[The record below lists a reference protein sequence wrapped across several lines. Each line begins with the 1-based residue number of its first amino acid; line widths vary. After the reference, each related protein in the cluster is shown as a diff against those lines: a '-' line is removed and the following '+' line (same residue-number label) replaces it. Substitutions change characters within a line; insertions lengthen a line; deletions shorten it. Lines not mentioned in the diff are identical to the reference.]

1 MNSPVRPDRP
11 WQRPAGPATDS
22 DFIDLKKIWH
32 AIWSRKWGIAL
43 LVGVVALLTVFLL
56 SRMTPIYKAVA
67 SVLIETKGTPVL
79 SFQPAADT
87 PVELSEYLQTQLSL
101 MQSRGVAERVVRDLN
116 LTEHPEFD
124 LRQQPGPLVD
134 IGGMI
139 DALTGDEPEPY
150 TEAEILDFATQSFM
164 DRTAV
169 WVEGKSQLVYL
180 SISMADRMTAAQA
193 TNQLAQSYIEAQL
206 EAKVDMSMT
215 AASWMNERLVSL
227 RQDLQDS
234 EDRLQAYLDAEG
246 LVDMDG
252 VGTISAN
259 ELSLTGDRMI
269 DARRQRAEAESQYRQ
284 VESMR
289 SQGWERL
296 ASVPAVLGHP
306 LIQQFKANQAQARSR
321 VEDLSRRYGDRHP
334 AMVSA
339 RSDLNAA
346 TASLRQ
352 QVEQV
357 VASIERNYQL
367 AVANE
372 NSLRASFDENKDR
385 IQDISRKEFK
395 VRDLQREVESD
406 RALYDTFMTRL
417 QETTATSD
425 LSSTNAR
432 VVDAAIPP
440 TEPSAPNKKLI
451 LVVALFLALVLGIA
465 QAIIREILDNTFKSS
480 EEVETK
486 LGLPVMG
493 IVPQVPRKLRKEVSH
508 LFERS
513 SDKRFC
519 EAVRTIRTNLLLSEA
534 NQPRQVLVVTSTAP
548 DEGKSSVSANLAFAM
563 GQLHRVLLIDADL
576 RRATLDKAFNFKPG
590 TPGLVNLIGGNAK
603 LEECIHT
610 VGNVDM
616 IAAGAVPSNPLE
628 LLSSPRFAKLLEVVK
643 GRYDRII
650 IDSPP
655 SQAVSDAAV
664 LSTLADAVI
673 YVVKSDSTLIP
684 HVQKGVSQLQNSNAP
699 LTGVVLNHVDIEKAK
714 KNGQFRGYYD
724 HYGYS
729 EQQQTV

>member
-11 WQRPAGPATDS
+11 WQRSTTTEDS

-32 AIWSRKWGIAL
+32 AIWSRKWGIIL
-43 LVGVVALLTVFLL
+43 LLAVVAVGMLFLL
-56 SRMTPIYKAVA
+56 SRMTPIYRAVA
-67 SVLIETKGTPVL
+67 SVIIETDAPVV
-79 SFQPAADT
+79 SFQPISAPT
-87 PVELSEYLQTQLSL
+87 EVSEYLQTQLSL
-101 MQSRGVAERVVRDLN
+101 IQSRGVAEKVVRDLE

-134 IGGMI
+134 VRGIVDSILGKER
-139 DALTGDEPEPY
+139 EPL
-150 TEAEILDFATQSFM
+150 TEAQIMDYATRSFM
-164 DRTAV
+164 NKTGV
-169 WVEGKSQLVYL
+169 WVEGKSQLVY
-180 SISMADRMTAAQA
+180 IAVSMADKLMAAQA
-193 TNQLAQSYIEAQL
+193 ANHLANSYIEAQL
-206 EAKVDMSMT
+206 EAKVEMSMT
-215 AASWMNERLVSL
+215 AASWMNTRLVDL
-227 RQDLQDS
+227 RQNLKDA

-246 LVDMDG
+246 LVDLDG

-269 DARRQRAEAESQYRQ
+269 DARRQRAEAESQWRQ

-289 SQGWERL
+289 GQGWERL

-306 LIQQFKANQAQARSR
+306 LIQQFKADRAHARSR

-334 AMVSA
+334 AMQSA

-357 VASIERNYQL
+357 VASIERSYQL

-372 NSLRASFDENKDR
+372 NSLRASFDDNKEQ
-385 IQDISRKEFK
+385 IQSISRKEFK
-395 VRDLQREVESD
+395 VRDLQREVEAA

-432 VVDAAIPP
+432 IVDAALPP
-440 TEPSAPNKKLI
+440 AEPSEPNGKLFM
-451 LVVALFLALVLGIA
+451 VVALFLALVVGVA
-465 QAIIREILDNTFKSS
+465 QAVIREILDNTFKSS

-486 LGLPVMG
+486 LNLPVMG
-493 IVPQVPRKLRKEVSH
+493 IVPQVPRNLRKQVSH
-508 LFERS
+508 IFQLNE
-513 SDKRFC
+513 DKRFC
-519 EAVRTIRTNLLLSEA
+519 EAIRTIRTNITLTEGG
-534 NQPRQVLVVTSTAP
+534 QPRQVLVVTSTAP
-548 DEGKSSVSANLAFAM
+548 GEGKSSVSANLAFAM
-563 GQLHRVLLIDADL
+563 GQLNRVLLIDADL
-576 RRATLDKAFNFKPG
+576 RRATLDKSFEFAPG
-590 TPGLVNLIGGNAK
+590 TPGLANLIGGNAK
-603 LEECIHT
+603 LDDCIRS

-616 IAAGAVPSNPLE
+616 ICAGTVPSNPLE
-628 LLSSPRFAKLLEVVK
+628 LLSSPRFAKLLEAVK

-664 LSTLADAVI
+664 LSILADAVI
-673 YVVKSDSTLIP
+673 YVVKSESTLIP
-684 HVQKGVSQLQNSNAP
+684 HAQKGVSQLLQSNAP
-699 LTGVVLNHVDIEKAK
+699 VTGVVLNHVDVEKAK
-714 KNGQFRGYYD
+714 RSGQFRGYYD

-729 EQQQTV
+729 EQTA

>member
-11 WQRPAGPATDS
+11 WQRPVGPATDS

-32 AIWSRKWGIAL
+32 AIWSRKWGIVL

-56 SRMTPIYKAVA
+56 ARMTPIYKAVA

-101 MQSRGVAERVVRDLN
+101 MQSRGVAERVVRDLD
-116 LTEHPEFD
+116 LTKHPEFD
-124 LRQQPGPLVD
+124 LRQQPGPLLD

-139 DALTGDEPEPY
+139 DSLTGEEPTPP
-150 TEAEILDFATQSFM
+150 TEAEILDFATQSLM
-164 DRTAV
+164 ERTSV

-180 SISMADRMTAAQA
+180 SIAMADRMTAAQA
-193 TNQLAQSYIEAQL
+193 TNQLAQAYIEAQL

-215 AASWMNERLVSL
+215 AASWMNDRLVSL
-227 RQDLQDS
+227 RQNLQDS
-234 EDRLQAYLDAEG
+234 EDKLQAYLDAEG
-246 LVDMDG
+246 LVDLNG
-252 VGTISAN
+252 VGTISAS

-289 SQGWERL
+289 SQGWQRL

-306 LIQQFKANQAQARSR
+306 LIQQFKADQAHARSR

-346 TASLRQ
+346 TASLKQ

-372 NSLRASFDENKDR
+372 NSLRSSFDENKSR

-395 VRDLQREVESD
+395 VRDLQRQVESD

-451 LVVALFLALVLGIA
+451 LVVALFLALVLGVA

-480 EEVETK
+480 EEVENK

-534 NQPRQVLVVTSTAP
+534 SQPRQVLVVTSTAP
-548 DEGKSSVSANLAFAM
+548 DEGKSAVSANLAFAM

-576 RRATLDKAFNFKPG
+576 RRATLDKAFDFKSG

-603 LEECIHT
+603 LEECIHS

-699 LTGVVLNHVDIEKAK
+699 VIGVVLNHVDIEKAK

-729 EQQQTV
+729 EQQTV

>member
-11 WQRPAGPATDS
+11 WQRSTATGDS

-32 AIWSRKWGIAL
+32 AIWSRKWGIL
-43 LVGVVALLTVFLL
+43 LLLAVVTVGMLVLL
-56 SRMTPIYKAVA
+56 SRMTPIYRAVA
-67 SVLIETKGTPVL
+67 SVIIETDAPVV
-79 SFQPAADT
+79 SFQPVSA
-87 PVELSEYLQTQLSL
+87 PSEVSEYLQTQLSL
-101 MQSRGVAERVVRDLN
+101 IQSRGVAEKVVRDLE

-134 IGGMI
+134 IGGII
-139 DALTGDEPEPY
+139 DAITGDEPEPL
-150 TEAEILDFATQSFM
+150 TEAQIMDYATRAFM
-164 DRTAV
+164 NRTGV
-169 WVEGKSQLVYL
+169 WVEGKSQLVY
-180 SISMADRMTAAQA
+180 IAVSMADKLMAAQA
-193 TNQLAQSYIEAQL
+193 ANHLANSYIEAQL
-206 EAKVDMSMT
+206 EAKVEMSMT
-215 AASWMNERLVSL
+215 AASWMNTRLIDL
-227 RQDLQDS
+227 RQNLKDS

-246 LVDMDG
+246 LVDLDG

-289 SQGWERL
+289 AQGWERL

-306 LIQQFKANQAQARSR
+306 LIQQFKADRAHARSR

-334 AMVSA
+334 AMQSA

-357 VASIERNYQL
+357 VASIERSYQL

-372 NSLRASFDENKDR
+372 SSLRASFDDNKEQ
-385 IQDISRKEFK
+385 IQSISRKEFK
-395 VRDLQREVESD
+395 VRDLQREVEAN

-432 VVDAAIPP
+432 IVDAALPP
-440 TEPSAPNKKLI
+440 AKASEPNSKLF
-451 LVVALFLALVLGIA
+451 LVVALFLALVIGIA
-465 QAIIREILDNTFKSS
+465 QAIIREILDNTFKTS

-486 LGLPVMG
+486 LNLPVMG
-493 IVPQVPRKLRKEVSH
+493 IVPEVPRGLRKQVSH
-508 LFERS
+508 IFQRNE
-513 SDKRFC
+513 DKRFC
-519 EAVRTIRTNLLLSEA
+519 EAIRTIRTNITLTEGSH
-534 NQPRQVLVVTSTAP
+534 QRQVLVVTSTAP
-548 DEGKSSVSANLAFAM
+548 GEGKSSVSANLAFAM
-563 GQLHRVLLIDADL
+563 GQLNRVLLIDADL
-576 RRATLDKAFNFKPG
+576 RRATLDKTFEFAPG
-590 TPGLVNLIGGNAK
+590 TPGLANLIGGNAK
-603 LEECIHT
+603 LDDCIRS

-616 IAAGAVPSNPLE
+616 ICAGTVPTNPLE
-628 LLSSPRFAKLLEVVK
+628 LLSSPRFAKLLEAVK

-664 LSTLADAVI
+664 LSILADAVI
-673 YVVKSDSTLIP
+673 YVIKSESTLIP
-684 HVQKGVSQLQNSNAP
+684 HVQKGVAQLQQSNAP
-699 LTGVVLNHVDIEKAK
+699 VTGVVLNHVDVDKAK
-714 KNGQFRGYYD
+714 RSGHFRGYYD

-729 EQQQTV
+729 EQTV

>member
-1 MNSPVRPDRP
+1 V
-11 WQRPAGPATDS
+11 A
-22 DFIDLKKIWH
+22 
-32 AIWSRKWGIAL
+32 
-43 LVGVVALLTVFLL
+43 VVAVLMAVLL
-56 SRMTPIYKAVA
+56 SRMTPIYKAVT
-67 SVLIETKGTPVL
+67 SVIIEVKGTPVV
-79 SFQPAADT
+79 SFQPANAPT
-87 PVELSEYLQTQLSL
+87 EVSEYLQTQLSL
-101 MQSRGVAERVVRDLN
+101 IQSRGVAEKVVRDLE

-124 LRQQPGPLVD
+124 LRQQPGPLID
-134 IGGMI
+134 IGGML
-139 DALTGDEPEPY
+139 DAIMGEEPEPL
-150 TEAEILDFATQSFM
+150 TEAQIMDHATQVFM
-164 DRTAV
+164 DRTTV

-180 SISMADRMTAAQA
+180 SVAMADKLMAAQA
-193 TNQLAQSYIEAQL
+193 ANHLATSYIEAQL
-206 EAKVDMSMT
+206 EAKVEMSMT
-215 AASWMNERLVSL
+215 AASWMNTRLVDL
-227 RQDLQDS
+227 RQNLKDS

-269 DARRQRAEAESQYRQ
+269 DARRQRAEAESQFRQ

-289 SQGWERL
+289 DQGWERL

-306 LIQQFKANQAQARSR
+306 LIQQFKADRAHARSR

-334 AMVSA
+334 AMQSA

-357 VASIERNYQL
+357 VASIERSYQL

-372 NSLRASFDENKDR
+372 NSLRASFNDNKEQ

-395 VRDLQREVESD
+395 VRDLQREVEAN

-432 VVDAAIPP
+432 IVDEAIPP
-440 TEPSAPNKKLI
+440 AQASEPNTRLFM
-451 LVVALFLALVLGIA
+451 VVALFLALVVGIA

-480 EEVETK
+480 DEVETK
-486 LGLPVMG
+486 LNLPVMG
-493 IVPQVPRKLRKEVSH
+493 IVPQVPRNLRKQVSH
-508 LFERS
+508 LFQRNEE
-513 SDKRFC
+513 KRFC
-519 EAVRTIRTNLLLSEA
+519 EAIRTIRTNITLTEG

-548 DEGKSSVSANLAFAM
+548 GEGKSSVSANLAFAM
-563 GQLHRVLLIDADL
+563 GQLNRVLLIDADL
-576 RRATLDKAFNFKPG
+576 RRATLDQTFEFAPG
-590 TPGLVNLIGGNAK
+590 TPGLANLIGGNAK
-603 LEECIHT
+603 LDDCIRS

-616 IAAGAVPSNPLE
+616 ISAGTVPSNPLE
-628 LLSSPRFAKLLEVVK
+628 LLSSPRFAKLLEAVK

-664 LSTLADAVI
+664 LSILADAVI
-673 YVVKSDSTLIP
+673 YVIKSESTLIP
-684 HVQKGVSQLQNSNAP
+684 HAQKGVAQLLQSNAP
-699 LTGVVLNHVDIEKAK
+699 VAGVVLNHVDVEKAK
-714 KNGQFRGYYD
+714 RNGQFRGYYD

-729 EQQQTV
+729 EQTV

>member
-11 WQRPAGPATDS
+11 WQRSTTTEDS

-32 AIWSRKWGIAL
+32 AIWSRKWGIIL
-43 LVGVVALLTVFLL
+43 LVAVVAVGMLFLL
-56 SRMTPIYKAVA
+56 SRMTPIYRAVA
-67 SVLIETKGTPVL
+67 SVIIETDAPVV
-79 SFQPAADT
+79 SFQPISAPT
-87 PVELSEYLQTQLSL
+87 EVSEYLQTQLSL
-101 MQSRGVAERVVRDLN
+101 IQSRGVAEKVVRDLE

-124 LRQQPGPLVD
+124 LRQQPGPLID
-134 IGGMI
+134 IRGII
-139 DALTGDEPEPY
+139 DAVTGNEREPL
-150 TEAEILDFATQSFM
+150 TEAQIMDYATRSFM
-164 DRTAV
+164 NRTGV
-169 WVEGKSQLVYL
+169 WVEGKSQLVY
-180 SISMADRMTAAQA
+180 IAVSMADKLMAAQA
-193 TNQLAQSYIEAQL
+193 ANHLANSYIEAQL
-206 EAKVDMSMT
+206 EAKVEMSMT
-215 AASWMNERLVSL
+215 AASWMNTRLVDL
-227 RQDLQDS
+227 RQNLKDA

-246 LVDMDG
+246 LVDLDG

-269 DARRQRAEAESQYRQ
+269 DARRQRAEAESQWRQ

-289 SQGWERL
+289 GQGWERL

-306 LIQQFKANQAQARSR
+306 LIQQFKADRAHARSR

-334 AMVSA
+334 AMQSA

-357 VASIERNYQL
+357 VASIERSYQL

-372 NSLRASFDENKDR
+372 NSLRASFDDNKEQ
-385 IQDISRKEFK
+385 IQNISRKEFK
-395 VRDLQREVESD
+395 VRDLQREVEAA

-432 VVDAAIPP
+432 IVDAALPP
-440 TEPSAPNKKLI
+440 AEPSEPNGKLFM
-451 LVVALFLALVLGIA
+451 VVALFLALVVGVA

-480 EEVETK
+480 DEVETK
-486 LGLPVMG
+486 LNLPVMG
-493 IVPQVPRKLRKEVSH
+493 IVPQVPRNLRKQVSH
-508 LFERS
+508 IFQLNE
-513 SDKRFC
+513 DKRFC
-519 EAVRTIRTNLLLSEA
+519 EAIRTIRTNITLTEGG
-534 NQPRQVLVVTSTAP
+534 QPRQVLVVTSTAP
-548 DEGKSSVSANLAFAM
+548 GEGKSSVSANLAFAM
-563 GQLHRVLLIDADL
+563 GQLNRVLLIDADL
-576 RRATLDKAFNFKPG
+576 RRATLDKTFEFAPG
-590 TPGLVNLIGGNAK
+590 TPGLANLIGGNAK
-603 LEECIHT
+603 LDDCIRS

-616 IAAGAVPSNPLE
+616 ICAGTVPSNPLE
-628 LLSSPRFAKLLEVVK
+628 LLSSPRFAKLLEAVK

-664 LSTLADAVI
+664 LSILADAVI
-673 YVVKSDSTLIP
+673 YVVKSESTLIP
-684 HVQKGVSQLQNSNAP
+684 HAQKGVSQLLQSNAP
-699 LTGVVLNHVDIEKAK
+699 VAGVVLNHVDVEKAK
-714 KNGQFRGYYD
+714 RSGQFRGYYD

-729 EQQQTV
+729 EQTV

>member
-11 WQRPAGPATDS
+11 WQRSTSTDDS

-32 AIWSRKWGIAL
+32 AVWSRKWGIVL
-43 LVGVVALLTVFLL
+43 LVAVVAVLTAVLL
-56 SRMTPIYKAVA
+56 SRMTPIYKAVT
-67 SVLIETKGTPVL
+67 SVIIEVKGTPVV
-79 SFQPAADT
+79 SFQPANAPT
-87 PVELSEYLQTQLSL
+87 EVSEYLQTQLSL
-101 MQSRGVAERVVRDLN
+101 IQSRGVAEKVVRDLE

-124 LRQQPGPLVD
+124 LRQQPGPLIN
-134 IGGMI
+134 IGGML
-139 DALTGDEPEPY
+139 DAIMGEEPEPL
-150 TEAEILDFATQSFM
+150 TEAQIMDHATQVFM
-164 DRTAV
+164 DRTTV

-180 SISMADRMTAAQA
+180 SVAMADKLMAAQA
-193 TNQLAQSYIEAQL
+193 ANHLATSYIEAQL
-206 EAKVDMSMT
+206 EAKVEMSMT
-215 AASWMNERLVSL
+215 AASWMNTRLVDL
-227 RQDLQDS
+227 RQNLKDS

-269 DARRQRAEAESQYRQ
+269 DARRQRAEAESQFRQ

-289 SQGWERL
+289 DQGWERL

-306 LIQQFKANQAQARSR
+306 LIQQFKADRAHARSR

-334 AMVSA
+334 AMQSA

-357 VASIERNYQL
+357 VASIERSYQL

-372 NSLRASFDENKDR
+372 NSLRASFNDNKEQ

-395 VRDLQREVESD
+395 VRDLQREVEAN

-432 VVDAAIPP
+432 IVDEAIPP
-440 TEPSAPNKKLI
+440 AQASEPNTRLFM
-451 LVVALFLALVLGIA
+451 VVALFLALVAGIA

-480 EEVETK
+480 DEVETK
-486 LGLPVMG
+486 LNLPVMG
-493 IVPQVPRKLRKEVSH
+493 IVPQVPRNLRKQVSH
-508 LFERS
+508 LFQRNEE
-513 SDKRFC
+513 KRFC
-519 EAVRTIRTNLLLSEA
+519 EAIRTIRTNITLTEG

-548 DEGKSSVSANLAFAM
+548 GEGKSSVSANLAFAM
-563 GQLHRVLLIDADL
+563 GQLNRVLLIDADL
-576 RRATLDKAFNFKPG
+576 RRATLDQTFEFAPG
-590 TPGLVNLIGGNAK
+590 TPGLANLIGGNAK
-603 LEECIHT
+603 LDDCIRS

-616 IAAGAVPSNPLE
+616 ISAGTVPSNPLE
-628 LLSSPRFAKLLEVVK
+628 LLSSPRFAKLLEAVK

-664 LSTLADAVI
+664 LSILADAVI
-673 YVVKSDSTLIP
+673 YVIKSESTLIP
-684 HVQKGVSQLQNSNAP
+684 HAQKGVAQLLQSNAP
-699 LTGVVLNHVDIEKAK
+699 VAGVVLNHVDVEKAK
-714 KNGQFRGYYD
+714 RNGQFRGYYD

-729 EQQQTV
+729 EQTV

>member
-11 WQRPAGPATDS
+11 WQRSTSTDDS

-32 AIWSRKWGIAL
+32 AVWSRKWGIVL
-43 LVGVVALLTVFLL
+43 LVAVVAVLMAVLL
-56 SRMTPIYKAVA
+56 SRMTPIYKAVT
-67 SVLIETKGTPVL
+67 SVIIEVKGTPVV
-79 SFQPAADT
+79 SFQPANAPT
-87 PVELSEYLQTQLSL
+87 EVSEYLQTQLSL
-101 MQSRGVAERVVRDLN
+101 IQSRGVAEKVVRDLE

-124 LRQQPGPLVD
+124 LRQQPGPLID
-134 IGGMI
+134 IGGML
-139 DALTGDEPEPY
+139 DAIMGEEPEPL
-150 TEAEILDFATQSFM
+150 TEAQIMDHATQVFM
-164 DRTAV
+164 DRTTV

-180 SISMADRMTAAQA
+180 SVAMADKLMAAQA
-193 TNQLAQSYIEAQL
+193 ANHLATSYIEAQL
-206 EAKVDMSMT
+206 EAKVEMSMT
-215 AASWMNERLVSL
+215 AASWMNTRLVDL
-227 RQDLQDS
+227 RQNLKDS

-269 DARRQRAEAESQYRQ
+269 DARRQRAEAESQFRQ

-289 SQGWERL
+289 DQGWERL

-306 LIQQFKANQAQARSR
+306 LIQQFKADRAHARSR

-334 AMVSA
+334 AMQSA

-357 VASIERNYQL
+357 VASIERSYQL

-372 NSLRASFDENKDR
+372 NSLRASFNDNKEQ

-395 VRDLQREVESD
+395 VRDLQREVEAN

-432 VVDAAIPP
+432 IVDEAIPP
-440 TEPSAPNKKLI
+440 AQASEPNTRLFM
-451 LVVALFLALVLGIA
+451 VVALFLALVVGIA

-480 EEVETK
+480 DEVETK
-486 LGLPVMG
+486 LNLPVMG
-493 IVPQVPRKLRKEVSH
+493 IVPQVPRNLRKQVSH
-508 LFERS
+508 LFQRNEE
-513 SDKRFC
+513 KRFC
-519 EAVRTIRTNLLLSEA
+519 EAIRTIRTNITLTEG

-548 DEGKSSVSANLAFAM
+548 GEGKSSVSANLAFAM
-563 GQLHRVLLIDADL
+563 AQLNRVLLIDADL
-576 RRATLDKAFNFKPG
+576 RRATLDQTFEFAPG
-590 TPGLVNLIGGNAK
+590 TPGLANLIGGNAK
-603 LEECIHT
+603 LDDCIRS

-616 IAAGAVPSNPLE
+616 ISAGTVPSNPLE
-628 LLSSPRFAKLLEVVK
+628 LLSSPRFAKLLEAVK

-664 LSTLADAVI
+664 LSILADAVI
-673 YVVKSDSTLIP
+673 YVIKSESTLIP
-684 HVQKGVSQLQNSNAP
+684 HAQKGVAQLLQSNAP
-699 LTGVVLNHVDIEKAK
+699 VAGVVLNHVDVEKAK
-714 KNGQFRGYYD
+714 RNGQFRGYYD

-729 EQQQTV
+729 EQTV

>member
-11 WQRPAGPATDS
+11 WQRSTSTDDS

-32 AIWSRKWGIAL
+32 AVWSRKWGIVL
-43 LVGVVALLTVFLL
+43 LVAVVAVLTAVLL
-56 SRMTPIYKAVA
+56 SRMTPIYKAVT
-67 SVLIETKGTPVL
+67 SVIIEVKGTPVV
-79 SFQPAADT
+79 SFQPANAPT
-87 PVELSEYLQTQLSL
+87 EVSEYLQTQLSL
-101 MQSRGVAERVVRDLN
+101 IQSRGVAEKVVRDLE

-124 LRQQPGPLVD
+124 LRQQPGPLID
-134 IGGMI
+134 IGGML
-139 DALTGDEPEPY
+139 DAIMGEEPEPL
-150 TEAEILDFATQSFM
+150 TEAQIMDHATQVFM
-164 DRTAV
+164 DRTTV

-180 SISMADRMTAAQA
+180 SVAMADKLMAAQA
-193 TNQLAQSYIEAQL
+193 ANHLATSYIEAQL
-206 EAKVDMSMT
+206 EAKVEMSMT
-215 AASWMNERLVSL
+215 AASWMNTRLVDL
-227 RQDLQDS
+227 RQNLKDS

-269 DARRQRAEAESQYRQ
+269 DARRQRAEAESQFRQ

-289 SQGWERL
+289 DQGWERL

-306 LIQQFKANQAQARSR
+306 LIQQFKADRAHARSR

-334 AMVSA
+334 AMQSA

-357 VASIERNYQL
+357 VASIERSYQL

-372 NSLRASFDENKDR
+372 NSLRASFNDNKEQ

-395 VRDLQREVESD
+395 VRDLQREVEAN

-432 VVDAAIPP
+432 IVDEAIPP
-440 TEPSAPNKKLI
+440 AQASEPNTRLFM
-451 LVVALFLALVLGIA
+451 VVALFLALVVGIA

-480 EEVETK
+480 DEVETK
-486 LGLPVMG
+486 LNLPVMG
-493 IVPQVPRKLRKEVSH
+493 IVPQVPRNLRKQVSH
-508 LFERS
+508 LFQRNEE
-513 SDKRFC
+513 KRFC
-519 EAVRTIRTNLLLSEA
+519 EAIRTIRTNITLTEG

-548 DEGKSSVSANLAFAM
+548 GEGKSSVSANLAFAM
-563 GQLHRVLLIDADL
+563 GQLNRVLLIDADL
-576 RRATLDKAFNFKPG
+576 RRATLDQTFEFAPG
-590 TPGLVNLIGGNAK
+590 TPGLANLIGGNAK
-603 LEECIHT
+603 LDDCIRS

-616 IAAGAVPSNPLE
+616 ISAGTVPSNPLE
-628 LLSSPRFAKLLEVVK
+628 LLSSPRFAKLLEAVK

-664 LSTLADAVI
+664 LSILADAVI
-673 YVVKSDSTLIP
+673 YVIKSESTLIP
-684 HVQKGVSQLQNSNAP
+684 HAQKGVAQLLQSNAP
-699 LTGVVLNHVDIEKAK
+699 VAGVVLNHVDVEKAK
-714 KNGQFRGYYD
+714 RNGQFRGYYD

-729 EQQQTV
+729 EQTV

>member
-306 LIQQFKANQAQARSR
+306 LIQQFKANQVQARSR

>member
-11 WQRPAGPATDS
+11 WQRSTSTDDS

-32 AIWSRKWGIAL
+32 AVWSRKWGIVL
-43 LVGVVALLTVFLL
+43 LVAVVAVLMAVLL
-56 SRMTPIYKAVA
+56 SRMTPIYKAVT
-67 SVLIETKGTPVL
+67 SVIIEVKGTPVV
-79 SFQPAADT
+79 SFQPANAPT
-87 PVELSEYLQTQLSL
+87 EVSEYLQTQLSL
-101 MQSRGVAERVVRDLN
+101 IQSRGVAEKVVRDLE

-124 LRQQPGPLVD
+124 LRQQPGPLIN
-134 IGGMI
+134 IGGML
-139 DALTGDEPEPY
+139 DAIMGEEPEPL
-150 TEAEILDFATQSFM
+150 TEAQIMDHATQVFM
-164 DRTAV
+164 DRTTV

-180 SISMADRMTAAQA
+180 SVAMADKLMAAQA
-193 TNQLAQSYIEAQL
+193 ANHLATSYIEAQL
-206 EAKVDMSMT
+206 EAKVEMSMT
-215 AASWMNERLVSL
+215 AASWMNTRLVDL
-227 RQDLQDS
+227 RQNLKDS

-269 DARRQRAEAESQYRQ
+269 DARRQRAEAESQFRQ

-289 SQGWERL
+289 DQGWERL

-306 LIQQFKANQAQARSR
+306 LIQQFKADRAHARSR

-334 AMVSA
+334 AMQSA

-357 VASIERNYQL
+357 VASIERSYQL

-372 NSLRASFDENKDR
+372 NSLRASFNDNKEQ

-395 VRDLQREVESD
+395 VRDLQREVEAN

-432 VVDAAIPP
+432 IVDEAIPP
-440 TEPSAPNKKLI
+440 AQASEPNTRLFM
-451 LVVALFLALVLGIA
+451 VVALFLALVAGIA

-480 EEVETK
+480 DEVETK
-486 LGLPVMG
+486 LNLPVMG
-493 IVPQVPRKLRKEVSH
+493 IVPQVPRNLRKQVSH
-508 LFERS
+508 LFQRNEE
-513 SDKRFC
+513 KRFC
-519 EAVRTIRTNLLLSEA
+519 EAIRTIRTNITLTEG

-548 DEGKSSVSANLAFAM
+548 GEGKSSVSANLAFAM
-563 GQLHRVLLIDADL
+563 AQLNRVLLIDADL
-576 RRATLDKAFNFKPG
+576 RRATLDQTFEFAPG
-590 TPGLVNLIGGNAK
+590 TPGLANLIGGNAK
-603 LEECIHT
+603 LDDCIRS

-616 IAAGAVPSNPLE
+616 ISAGTVPSNPLE
-628 LLSSPRFAKLLEVVK
+628 LLSSPRFAKLLEAVK

-664 LSTLADAVI
+664 LSILADAVI
-673 YVVKSDSTLIP
+673 YVIKSESTLIP
-684 HVQKGVSQLQNSNAP
+684 HAQKGVAQLLQSNAP
-699 LTGVVLNHVDIEKAK
+699 VAGVVLNHVDVEKAK
-714 KNGQFRGYYD
+714 RNGQFRGYYD

-729 EQQQTV
+729 EQTV

>member
-1 MNSPVRPDRP
+1 MGAAP
-11 WQRPAGPATDS
+11 DS

-32 AIWSRKWGIAL
+32 AIWSRKWGIVL
-43 LVGVVALLTVFLL
+43 LVLVVGALTLLAL
-56 SRMTPIYKAVA
+56 SRATPIYKAVA
-67 SVLIETKGTPVL
+67 TVLIESKGTPVL

-124 LRQQPGPLVD
+124 LRQKPGPLVD
-134 IGGMI
+134 VGAII
-139 DALTGDEPEPY
+139 DAVTGEEPEPL
-150 TEAEILDFATQSFM
+150 TEAQIMDYAVQVLM

-169 WVEGKSQLVYL
+169 WVEGKSQLVYM
-180 SISMADRMTAAQA
+180 SVSMADRLTAAQA
-193 TNQLAQSYIEAQL
+193 TNQLAQAYIEAQL

-215 AASWMNERLVSL
+215 AASWMNDRLVSL
-227 RQDLQDS
+227 RQNLQDS
-234 EDRLQAYLDAEG
+234 EDKLQAYLDAEG
-246 LVDMDG
+246 LVDLKG
-252 VGTISAN
+252 VSTISAN

-269 DARRQRAEAESQYRQ
+269 DARRERAEAESQYRQ
-284 VESMR
+284 VQSMR
-289 SQGWERL
+289 DQGWERL

-306 LIQQFKANQAQARSR
+306 LIQQFKADQAHARSR

-346 TASLRQ
+346 TASLKQ

-367 AVANE
+367 ALANE
-372 NSLRASFDENKDR
+372 NSLKASFNENKGR

-395 VRDLQREVESD
+395 VRDLQRQVESD

-440 TEPSAPNKKLI
+440 TEPSAPNKPLI
-451 LVVALFLALVLGIA
+451 LAVALFLALVLGIA

-480 EEVETK
+480 EEVENK

-513 SDKRFC
+513 GDKRFC
-519 EAVRTIRTNLLLSEA
+519 EAVRTIRTNFLLTETTH
-534 NQPRQVLVVTSTAP
+534 PRQVLVVTSTAP
-548 DEGKSSVSANLAFAM
+548 GEGKSSVSANLAFAM

-576 RRATLDKAFNFKPG
+576 RRATLDKAFDFKPG
-590 TPGLVNLIGGNAK
+590 TPGLVNLIGGSAK
-603 LEECIHT
+603 LEDCIHT

-628 LLSSPRFAKLLEVVK
+628 LLSSPRFARLLEVVK

-684 HVQKGVSQLQNSNAP
+684 HVEKGISQLQNSNAP
-699 LTGVVLNHVDIEKAK
+699 LAGVVLNHVDIEKAK

-729 EQQQTV
+729 EQQTV

>member
-11 WQRPAGPATDS
+11 WQRSTSTDDS

-32 AIWSRKWGIAL
+32 AVWSRKWGIVL
-43 LVGVVALLTVFLL
+43 LVAVVAVLTGVLL

-67 SVLIETKGTPVL
+67 SVIIEVKGTPVV
-79 SFQPAADT
+79 SFQPANAPT
-87 PVELSEYLQTQLSL
+87 EVSEYLQTQLSL
-101 MQSRGVAERVVRDLN
+101 IQSRGVAEKVVRDLE

-124 LRQQPGPLVD
+124 LRQQPGPLIN
-134 IGGMI
+134 IGGML
-139 DALTGDEPEPY
+139 DAIMGEEPEPL
-150 TEAEILDFATQSFM
+150 TEAQIMDHATQVFM
-164 DRTAV
+164 DRTTV

-180 SISMADRMTAAQA
+180 SVAMADKLMAAQA
-193 TNQLAQSYIEAQL
+193 ANHLATSYIEAQL
-206 EAKVDMSMT
+206 EAKVEMSMT
-215 AASWMNERLVSL
+215 AASWMNTRLVDL
-227 RQDLQDS
+227 RQNLKDS

-269 DARRQRAEAESQYRQ
+269 DARRQRAEAESQFRQ

-289 SQGWERL
+289 DQGWERL

-306 LIQQFKANQAQARSR
+306 LIQQFKADRAHARSR

-334 AMVSA
+334 AMQSA

-357 VASIERNYQL
+357 VASIERSYQL

-372 NSLRASFDENKDR
+372 NSLRASFNDNKEQ

-395 VRDLQREVESD
+395 VRDLQREVEAN

-432 VVDAAIPP
+432 IVDEAIPP
-440 TEPSAPNKKLI
+440 AQASEPNTRLFM
-451 LVVALFLALVLGIA
+451 VVALFLALVAGIA

-480 EEVETK
+480 DEVETK
-486 LGLPVMG
+486 LNLPVMG
-493 IVPQVPRKLRKEVSH
+493 IVPQVPRNLRKQVSH
-508 LFERS
+508 LFQRNEE
-513 SDKRFC
+513 KRFC
-519 EAVRTIRTNLLLSEA
+519 EAIRTIRTNITLTEG

-548 DEGKSSVSANLAFAM
+548 GEGKSSVSANLAFAM
-563 GQLHRVLLIDADL
+563 GQLNRVLLIDADL
-576 RRATLDKAFNFKPG
+576 RRATLDQTFEFAPG
-590 TPGLVNLIGGNAK
+590 TPGLANLIGGNAK
-603 LEECIHT
+603 LDDCIRS

-616 IAAGAVPSNPLE
+616 ISAGTVPSNPLE
-628 LLSSPRFAKLLEVVK
+628 LLSSPRFAKLLEAVK

-664 LSTLADAVI
+664 LSILADAVI
-673 YVVKSDSTLIP
+673 YVIKSESTLIP
-684 HVQKGVSQLQNSNAP
+684 HAQKGVAQLLQSNAP
-699 LTGVVLNHVDIEKAK
+699 VAGVVLNHVDVEKAK
-714 KNGQFRGYYD
+714 RNGQFRGYYD

-729 EQQQTV
+729 EQTV

>member
-11 WQRPAGPATDS
+11 WQRSTSTDDS

-32 AIWSRKWGIAL
+32 AVWSRKWGIVL
-43 LVGVVALLTVFLL
+43 LVAVVAVLMAVLL
-56 SRMTPIYKAVA
+56 SRMTPIYKAVT
-67 SVLIETKGTPVL
+67 SVIIEVKGTPVV
-79 SFQPAADT
+79 SFQPANAPT
-87 PVELSEYLQTQLSL
+87 EVSEYLQTQLSL
-101 MQSRGVAERVVRDLN
+101 IQSRGVAEKVVRDLE

-124 LRQQPGPLVD
+124 LRQQPGPLID
-134 IGGMI
+134 IGGML
-139 DALTGDEPEPY
+139 DAIMGEEPEPL
-150 TEAEILDFATQSFM
+150 TEAQIMDHATQVFM
-164 DRTAV
+164 DRTTV

-180 SISMADRMTAAQA
+180 SVAMADKLMAAQA
-193 TNQLAQSYIEAQL
+193 ANHLATSYIEAQL
-206 EAKVDMSMT
+206 EAKVEMSMT
-215 AASWMNERLVSL
+215 AASWMNTRLVDL
-227 RQDLQDS
+227 RQNLKDS

-269 DARRQRAEAESQYRQ
+269 DARRQRAEAESQFRQ

-289 SQGWERL
+289 DQGWERL

-306 LIQQFKANQAQARSR
+306 LIQQFKADRAHARSR

-334 AMVSA
+334 AMQSA

-357 VASIERNYQL
+357 VASIERSYQL

-372 NSLRASFDENKDR
+372 NSLRASFNDNKEQ

-395 VRDLQREVESD
+395 VRDLQREVEAN

-432 VVDAAIPP
+432 IVDEAIPP
-440 TEPSAPNKKLI
+440 AQASEPNTKLFM
-451 LVVALFLALVLGIA
+451 VVALFLALVVGIA

-480 EEVETK
+480 DEVETK
-486 LGLPVMG
+486 LNLPVMG
-493 IVPQVPRKLRKEVSH
+493 IVPQVPRNLRKQVSH
-508 LFERS
+508 LFQRNEE
-513 SDKRFC
+513 KRFC
-519 EAVRTIRTNLLLSEA
+519 EAIRTIRTNITLTEG

-548 DEGKSSVSANLAFAM
+548 GEGKSSVSANLAFAM
-563 GQLHRVLLIDADL
+563 GQLNRVLLIDADL
-576 RRATLDKAFNFKPG
+576 RRATLDQTFEFAPG
-590 TPGLVNLIGGNAK
+590 TPGLANLIGGNAK
-603 LEECIHT
+603 LDDCIRS

-616 IAAGAVPSNPLE
+616 ISAGTVPSNPLE
-628 LLSSPRFAKLLEVVK
+628 LLSSPRFAKLLEAVK

-664 LSTLADAVI
+664 LSILADAVI
-673 YVVKSDSTLIP
+673 YVIKSESTLIP
-684 HVQKGVSQLQNSNAP
+684 HAQKGVAQLLQSNAP
-699 LTGVVLNHVDIEKAK
+699 FAGVVLNHVDVEKAK
-714 KNGQFRGYYD
+714 RNGQFRGYYD

-729 EQQQTV
+729 EQTV

>member
-11 WQRPAGPATDS
+11 WQRPVNPADS

-43 LVGVVALLTVFLL
+43 LVAVVGLLTLL
-56 SRMTPIYKAVA
+56 MVMRMTPIYKAVA
-67 SVLIETKGTPVL
+67 SVLIETKAAPVV
-79 SFQPAADT
+79 SFQPVVDS
-87 PVELSEYLQTQLSL
+87 PELSEYLQTQLSL

-116 LTEHPEFD
+116 LIEHPEFD
-124 LRQQPGPLVD
+124 LRQQPGPL
-134 IGGMI
+134 I
-139 DALTGDEPEPY
+139 DFGALIATFTGEEREPLS
-150 TEAEILDFATQSFM
+150 EAQIMDYATQVFM
-164 DRTAV
+164 DRTSV

-180 SISMADRMTAAQA
+180 SVAMADNLTAAQA
-193 TNQLAQSYIEAQL
+193 TNQLAQAYIEAQL

-215 AASWMNERLVSL
+215 AASWMNDRLVSL
-227 RQDLQDS
+227 REKLQAS
-234 EDRLQAYLDAEG
+234 EDQLQAYLDAEG
-246 LVDMDG
+246 LVDLDG
-252 VGTISAN
+252 VGTISAS

-296 ASVPAVLGHP
+296 SSVPAVLGHP
-306 LIQQFKANQAQARSR
+306 LIQQFKADQAHARSR

-372 NSLRASFDENKDR
+372 NSLRSSFNENKDR

-395 VRDLQREVESD
+395 VRDLQRQVESD

-425 LSSTNAR
+425 LSTTNAR

-440 TEPSAPNKKLI
+440 TEPSAPNVKLI
-451 LVVALFLALVLGIA
+451 MVVALFLALVLGIA

-480 EEVETK
+480 EEVENK
-486 LGLPVMG
+486 LNLPVMG

-513 SDKRFC
+513 GDKRFC
-519 EAVRTIRTNLLLSEA
+519 EAVRTIRTNLLLSEGG
-534 NQPRQVLVVTSTAP
+534 QPRQVLVVTSTAP
-548 DEGKSSVSANLAFAM
+548 GEGKSSVSANLAFAM

-576 RRATLDKAFNFKPG
+576 RRATLEKSFGLKPG
-590 TPGLVNLIGGNAK
+590 TPGLVNLIGGNAR
-603 LEECIHT
+603 LEDCIHT

-616 IAAGAVPSNPLE
+616 IAAGPVPSNPLE
-628 LLSSPRFAKLLEVVK
+628 LLSSPRFGKLLDVLK
-643 GRYDRII
+643 GRYERII

-684 HVQKGVSQLQNSNAP
+684 HVQKGVSQLQGSSAP
-699 LTGVVLNHVDIEKAK
+699 VAGVVLNHVDIEKAR

-729 EQQQTV
+729 EQTV

>member
-11 WQRPAGPATDS
+11 WQRSTSTDDS

-32 AIWSRKWGIAL
+32 AVWSRKWGIVL
-43 LVGVVALLTVFLL
+43 LVAVVAVLTAVLL

-67 SVLIETKGTPVL
+67 SVIIEVKGTPVV
-79 SFQPAADT
+79 SFQPANAPT
-87 PVELSEYLQTQLSL
+87 EVSEYLQTQLSL
-101 MQSRGVAERVVRDLN
+101 IQSRGVAEKVVRDLE

-124 LRQQPGPLVD
+124 LRQQPGPLIN
-134 IGGMI
+134 IGGML
-139 DALTGDEPEPY
+139 DAIMGEEPEPL
-150 TEAEILDFATQSFM
+150 TEAQIMDHATQVFM
-164 DRTAV
+164 DRTTV

-180 SISMADRMTAAQA
+180 SVAMADKLMAAQA
-193 TNQLAQSYIEAQL
+193 ANHLATSYIEAQL
-206 EAKVDMSMT
+206 EAKVEMSMT
-215 AASWMNERLVSL
+215 AASWMNTRLVDL
-227 RQDLQDS
+227 RQNLKDS

-269 DARRQRAEAESQYRQ
+269 DARRQRAEAESQFRQ

-289 SQGWERL
+289 DQGWERL

-306 LIQQFKANQAQARSR
+306 LIQQFKADRAHARSR

-334 AMVSA
+334 AMQSA

-357 VASIERNYQL
+357 VASIERSYQL

-372 NSLRASFDENKDR
+372 NSLRASFNDNKEQ

-395 VRDLQREVESD
+395 VRDLQREVEAN

-432 VVDAAIPP
+432 IVDEAIPP
-440 TEPSAPNKKLI
+440 AQASEPNTRLFM
-451 LVVALFLALVLGIA
+451 VVALFLALVAGIA

-480 EEVETK
+480 DEVETK
-486 LGLPVMG
+486 LNLPVMG
-493 IVPQVPRKLRKEVSH
+493 IVPQVPRNLRKQVSH
-508 LFERS
+508 LFQRNEE
-513 SDKRFC
+513 KRFC
-519 EAVRTIRTNLLLSEA
+519 EAIRTIRTNITLTEG

-548 DEGKSSVSANLAFAM
+548 GEGKSSVSANLAFAM
-563 GQLHRVLLIDADL
+563 AQLNRVLLIDADL
-576 RRATLDKAFNFKPG
+576 RRATLDQTFEFAPG
-590 TPGLVNLIGGNAK
+590 TPGLANLIGGNAK
-603 LEECIHT
+603 LDDCIRS

-616 IAAGAVPSNPLE
+616 ISAGTVPSNPLE
-628 LLSSPRFAKLLEVVK
+628 LLSSPRFAKLLEAVK

-664 LSTLADAVI
+664 LSILADAVI
-673 YVVKSDSTLIP
+673 YVIKSESTLIP
-684 HVQKGVSQLQNSNAP
+684 HAQKGVAQLLQSNAP
-699 LTGVVLNHVDIEKAK
+699 VAGVVLNHVDVEKAK
-714 KNGQFRGYYD
+714 RNGQFRGYYD

-729 EQQQTV
+729 EQTV

>member
-1 MNSPVRPDRP
+1 MNSPIRPDRP
-11 WQRPAGPATDS
+11 WQRPMGAAPDS

-32 AIWSRKWGIAL
+32 AIWSRKWGIVL
-43 LVGVVALLTVFLL
+43 LVLVVGALTLLAL
-56 SRMTPIYKAVA
+56 SRATPIYKAVA
-67 SVLIETKGTPVL
+67 TVLIESKGTPVL

-124 LRQQPGPLVD
+124 LRQKPGPLVD
-134 IGGMI
+134 VGAII
-139 DALTGDEPEPY
+139 DAVTGEEPEPL
-150 TEAEILDFATQSFM
+150 TEAQIMDYAVQVLM

-169 WVEGKSQLVYL
+169 WVEGKSQLVYM
-180 SISMADRMTAAQA
+180 SVSMADRLTAAQA
-193 TNQLAQSYIEAQL
+193 TNQLAQAYIEAQL

-215 AASWMNERLVSL
+215 AASWMNDRLISL
-227 RQDLQDS
+227 RQNLQDS
-234 EDRLQAYLDAEG
+234 EDKLQAYLDAEG
-246 LVDMDG
+246 LVDLKG
-252 VGTISAN
+252 VSTISAN

-269 DARRQRAEAESQYRQ
+269 DARRERAEAESQYRQ
-284 VESMR
+284 VQSMR
-289 SQGWERL
+289 DQGWERL

-306 LIQQFKANQAQARSR
+306 LIQQFKADQAHARSR

-346 TASLRQ
+346 TASLKQ

-367 AVANE
+367 ALANE
-372 NSLRASFDENKDR
+372 NSLKASFNENKGR

-395 VRDLQREVESD
+395 VRDLQRQVESD

-440 TEPSAPNKKLI
+440 TEPSAPNKPLI
-451 LVVALFLALVLGIA
+451 LAVALFLALVLGIA

-480 EEVETK
+480 EEVENK

-513 SDKRFC
+513 GDKRFC
-519 EAVRTIRTNLLLSEA
+519 EAVRTIRTNFLLTETTH
-534 NQPRQVLVVTSTAP
+534 PRQVLVVTSTAP
-548 DEGKSSVSANLAFAM
+548 GEGKSSVSANLAFAM

-576 RRATLDKAFNFKPG
+576 RRATLDKAFDFKPG
-590 TPGLVNLIGGNAK
+590 TPGLVNLIGGSAK
-603 LEECIHT
+603 LEDCIHT

-628 LLSSPRFAKLLEVVK
+628 LLSSPRFARLLEVVK

-684 HVQKGVSQLQNSNAP
+684 HVEKGISQLQNSNAP
-699 LTGVVLNHVDIEKAK
+699 LAGVVLNHVDIEKAK

-729 EQQQTV
+729 EQQTV

>member
-11 WQRPAGPATDS
+11 WQRSTSTDDS

-32 AIWSRKWGIAL
+32 AVWSRKWGIVL
-43 LVGVVALLTVFLL
+43 LVAVVAVLMAVLL
-56 SRMTPIYKAVA
+56 SRMTPIYKAVT
-67 SVLIETKGTPVL
+67 SVIIEVKGTPVV
-79 SFQPAADT
+79 SFQPANAPT
-87 PVELSEYLQTQLSL
+87 EVSEYLQTQLSL
-101 MQSRGVAERVVRDLN
+101 IQSRGVAEKVVRDLE

-124 LRQQPGPLVD
+124 LRQQPGPLID
-134 IGGMI
+134 IGGML
-139 DALTGDEPEPY
+139 DAIMGEEPEPL
-150 TEAEILDFATQSFM
+150 TEAQIMDHATQVFM
-164 DRTAV
+164 DRTTV

-180 SISMADRMTAAQA
+180 SVAMADKLMAAQA
-193 TNQLAQSYIEAQL
+193 ANHLATSYIEAQL
-206 EAKVDMSMT
+206 EAKVEMSMT
-215 AASWMNERLVSL
+215 AASWMNTRLVDL
-227 RQDLQDS
+227 RQNLKDS

-269 DARRQRAEAESQYRQ
+269 DARRQRAEAESQFRQ

-289 SQGWERL
+289 DQGWERL

-306 LIQQFKANQAQARSR
+306 LIQQFKADRAHARSR

-334 AMVSA
+334 AMQSA

-357 VASIERNYQL
+357 VASIERSYQL

-372 NSLRASFDENKDR
+372 NSLRASFNDNKEQ

-395 VRDLQREVESD
+395 VRDLQREVEAN

-432 VVDAAIPP
+432 IVDEAIPP
-440 TEPSAPNKKLI
+440 AQASEPNTKLFM
-451 LVVALFLALVLGIA
+451 VVALFLALVVGIA

-480 EEVETK
+480 DEVETK
-486 LGLPVMG
+486 LNLPVMG
-493 IVPQVPRKLRKEVSH
+493 IVPQVPRNLRKQVSH
-508 LFERS
+508 LFQRNEE
-513 SDKRFC
+513 KRFC
-519 EAVRTIRTNLLLSEA
+519 EAIRTIRTNITLTEG

-548 DEGKSSVSANLAFAM
+548 GEGKSSVSANLAFAM
-563 GQLHRVLLIDADL
+563 AQLNRVLLIDADL
-576 RRATLDKAFNFKPG
+576 RRATLDQTFEFAPG
-590 TPGLVNLIGGNAK
+590 TPGLANLIGGNAK
-603 LEECIHT
+603 LDDCIRS

-616 IAAGAVPSNPLE
+616 ISAGTVPSNPLE
-628 LLSSPRFAKLLEVVK
+628 LLSSPRFAKLLEAVK

-664 LSTLADAVI
+664 LSILADAVI
-673 YVVKSDSTLIP
+673 YVIKSESTLIP
-684 HVQKGVSQLQNSNAP
+684 HAQKGVAQLLQSNAP
-699 LTGVVLNHVDIEKAK
+699 VAGVVLNHVDVEKAK
-714 KNGQFRGYYD
+714 RNGQFRGYYD

-729 EQQQTV
+729 EQTV

>member
-1 MNSPVRPDRP
+1 
-11 WQRPAGPATDS
+11 
-22 DFIDLKKIWH
+22 LKKIWH
-32 AIWSRKWGIAL
+32 AIWSRKWGIVL

-56 SRMTPIYKAVA
+56 ARMTPIYKAVA

-101 MQSRGVAERVVRDLN
+101 MQSRGVAERVVRDLD
-116 LTEHPEFD
+116 LTKHPEFD
-124 LRQQPGPLVD
+124 LRQQPGPLLD
-134 IGGMI
+134 IGGII
-139 DALTGDEPEPY
+139 DSLTGEEPTPP
-150 TEAEILDFATQSFM
+150 TEAEIPDFATQSLM
-164 DRTAV
+164 ERTSV

-180 SISMADRMTAAQA
+180 SIAMADRMTAAQA
-193 TNQLAQSYIEAQL
+193 TNQLAQAYIEAQL

-215 AASWMNERLVSL
+215 AASWMNDRLVSL
-227 RQDLQDS
+227 RQNLQDS
-234 EDRLQAYLDAEG
+234 EDKLQAYLDAEG
-246 LVDMDG
+246 LVDLNG
-252 VGTISAN
+252 VGTISAS

-284 VESMR
+284 VQSMR
-289 SQGWERL
+289 DQGWQRL

-306 LIQQFKANQAQARSR
+306 LIQQFKADQAHARSR

-346 TASLRQ
+346 TASLKQ

-372 NSLRASFDENKDR
+372 NSLRSSFDENKSR

-395 VRDLQREVESD
+395 VRDLQRQVESD

-425 LSSTNAR
+425 RSSTNAR
-432 VVDAAIPP
+432 VVGAALPP

-480 EEVETK
+480 EEVENK

-548 DEGKSSVSANLAFAM
+548 DEGKSAVSANLAFAM

-576 RRATLDKAFNFKPG
+576 RRATLDKAFDFKSG

-603 LEECIHT
+603 LEECIHS

-699 LTGVVLNHVDIEKAK
+699 VIGVVLNHVDIEKAK

-729 EQQQTV
+729 EQQTV

>member
-11 WQRPAGPATDS
+11 WQRPTGGVDN

-32 AIWSRKWGIAL
+32 AIWSRKLGILL
-43 LVGVVALLTVFLL
+43 LVAIVGVLAAILV
-56 SRMTPIYKAVA
+56 SRMTPIYKAVGT
-67 SVLIETKGTPVL
+67 VLIETKGTPVL
-79 SFQPAADT
+79 SFQMPDA
-87 PVELSEYLQTQLSL
+87 PKEISEYLQTQLSL
-101 MQSRGVAERVVRDLN
+101 MQSRGVARRVVRDLS

-124 LRQQPGPLVD
+124 LRQQPKPL
-134 IGGMI
+134 I
-139 DALTGDEPEPY
+139 DTGAISRLLSGKEAVEP
-150 TEAEILDFATQSFM
+150 TEADVLDFATQRFM
-164 DRTAV
+164 DRTSV

-180 SISMADRMTAAQA
+180 SVSMADNLTAAQA
-193 TNQLAQSYIEAQL
+193 TNQLAQAYIEAQL

-215 AASWMNERLVSL
+215 AAGWMNDRLVSL
-227 RQDLQDS
+227 RENLQAS
-234 EDRLQAYLDAEG
+234 EDRLQAFLDAEG
-246 LVDMDG
+246 LVDLNG

-284 VESMR
+284 VESMG

-306 LIQQFKANQAQARSR
+306 LIQQFKADQAHARSR

-372 NSLRASFDENKDR
+372 NSLRASFDENKGR
-385 IQDISRKEFK
+385 IQDISRKEFR
-395 VRDLQREVESD
+395 VRDLQRQVEGD
-406 RALYDTFMTRL
+406 RALYETFMTRL

-432 VVDAAIPP
+432 IVDEAIPP
-440 TEPSAPNKKLI
+440 TEPDAPNGKLI
-451 LVVALFLALVLGIA
+451 IAVALFLALILGIA

-480 EEVETK
+480 EEVESK
-486 LGLPVMG
+486 LNLPVMG
-493 IVPQVPRKLRKEVSH
+493 IVPQVQRKLRKDVAH
-508 LFERS
+508 LFERNG
-513 SDKRFC
+513 DKRFC
-519 EAVRTIRTNLLLSEA
+519 EAVRTIRTNLLLSETG
-534 NQPRQVLVVTSTAP
+534 QTRQVLVVTSTAP
-548 DEGKSSVSANLAFAM
+548 GEGKSSVSVNLAFAM

-576 RRATLDKAFNFKPG
+576 RRATLDKAFDFKAG

-603 LEECIHT
+603 LEDCIHT

-616 IAAGAVPSNPLE
+616 IAAGAAPANPLE

-664 LSTLADAVI
+664 LSTQADAVI

-684 HVQKGVSQLQNSNAP
+684 HVQKGISQLQNGNAP
-699 LTGVVLNHVDIEKAK
+699 LAGVVLNNVDIEKAK

-724 HYGYS
+724 LYGYS
-729 EQQQTV
+729 EHSTV

>member
-11 WQRPAGPATDS
+11 WQRPVGPATDS

-43 LVGVVALLTVFLL
+43 LVGIVALLTIILL

-67 SVLIETKGTPVL
+67 TVLIETKGTPVL
-79 SFQPAADT
+79 SFQPTADT

-101 MQSRGVAERVVRDLN
+101 MQSRGVAERVVRELN

-124 LRQQPGPLVD
+124 LRQQSGPL
-134 IGGMI
+134 I
-139 DALTGDEPEPY
+139 DFSGIAAALTGEEEEAP
-150 TEAEILDFATQSFM
+150 TEAQILDYATQSLM
-164 DRTAV
+164 ERTAV

-180 SISMADRMTAAQA
+180 SIAMADRMTAAEA
-193 TNQLAQSYIEAQL
+193 TNQLAQAYIEAQL

-215 AASWMNERLVSL
+215 AAGWMNERLVSL
-227 RQDLQDS
+227 RENLQDS

-246 LVDMDG
+246 LVDLDG

-306 LIQQFKANQAQARSR
+306 LIQQFKADQAHARSR

-334 AMVSA
+334 SMASA

-367 AVANE
+367 ALANE
-372 NSLRASFDENKDR
+372 NSLRASFDENKGR

-395 VRDLQREVESD
+395 VRDLQRQVESD

-425 LSSTNAR
+425 LSTTNAR
-432 VVDAAIPP
+432 VVDSAIPP

-451 LVVALFLALVLGIA
+451 LVVALFLALVIGVI
-465 QAIIREILDNTFKSS
+465 QAIVREILDNTFKSS
-480 EEVETK
+480 EEVENK

-493 IVPQVPRKLRKEVSH
+493 IVPMVPRKLRKEVSH

-513 SDKRFC
+513 GDKRFC

-534 NQPRQVLVVTSTAP
+534 NQPRQVLVITSTAP
-548 DEGKSSVSANLAFAM
+548 DEGKSSVSTNLAFAM

-576 RRATLDKAFNFKPG
+576 RRATLDKTFDFKSG

-673 YVVKSDSTLIP
+673 YVVKSDATLIP

-699 LTGVVLNHVDIEKAK
+699 LTGVVLNAVDIEKAK

-729 EQQQTV
+729 EQTV

>member
-11 WQRPAGPATDS
+11 WQRSTSTDDS

-32 AIWSRKWGIAL
+32 AVWSRKWGIVL
-43 LVGVVALLTVFLL
+43 LVAVVAVLMAVVL
-56 SRMTPIYKAVA
+56 SRMTPIYKAVT
-67 SVLIETKGTPVL
+67 SVIIEVKGTPVV
-79 SFQPAADT
+79 SFQPVNAPT
-87 PVELSEYLQTQLSL
+87 EVSEYLQTQLSL
-101 MQSRGVAERVVRDLN
+101 IQSRGVAEKVVRDLE

-124 LRQQPGPLVD
+124 LRQQPGPLIN
-134 IGGMI
+134 IGGI
-139 DALTGDEPEPY
+139 LDAIMGEEPEPL
-150 TEAEILDFATQSFM
+150 TEAQIMDHATQVFM
-164 DRTAV
+164 DRTTV

-180 SISMADRMTAAQA
+180 SVAMADKLMAAQA
-193 TNQLAQSYIEAQL
+193 ANHLANSYIEAQL
-206 EAKVDMSMT
+206 EAKVEMSMT
-215 AASWMNERLVSL
+215 AASWMNTRLVDL
-227 RQDLQDS
+227 RQNLKDS

-246 LVDMDG
+246 LVDMGG

-269 DARRQRAEAESQYRQ
+269 DARRQRAEAESQFRQ

-289 SQGWERL
+289 NQGWERL

-306 LIQQFKANQAQARSR
+306 LIQQFKADRAHARSR

-334 AMVSA
+334 AMQSA

-357 VASIERNYQL
+357 VASIERSYQL

-372 NSLRASFDENKDR
+372 SSLRASFDDNKEQ

-395 VRDLQREVESD
+395 VRDLQREVEAN

-432 VVDAAIPP
+432 IVDAAIPP
-440 TEPSAPNKKLI
+440 AQASEPNSKLFM
-451 LVVALFLALVLGIA
+451 VVALFLALVVGVA

-480 EEVETK
+480 DEVESK
-486 LGLPVMG
+486 LNLPVMG
-493 IVPQVPRKLRKEVSH
+493 IVPQVPRNLRKQVSH
-508 LFERS
+508 LFQRNEE
-513 SDKRFC
+513 KRFC
-519 EAVRTIRTNLLLSEA
+519 EAIRTIRTNITLTEG

-548 DEGKSSVSANLAFAM
+548 GEGKSSVSANLAFAM
-563 GQLHRVLLIDADL
+563 GQLNRVLLIDADL
-576 RRATLDKAFNFKPG
+576 RRATLDETFEFAPG
-590 TPGLVNLIGGNAK
+590 TPGLANLIGGNAK
-603 LEECIHT
+603 LDDCIRS

-616 IAAGAVPSNPLE
+616 ISAGTVPSNPLE
-628 LLSSPRFAKLLEVVK
+628 LLSSPRFAKLLEAVK

-664 LSTLADAVI
+664 LSILADAVI
-673 YVVKSDSTLIP
+673 YVIKSESTLIP
-684 HVQKGVSQLQNSNAP
+684 HAQKGVAQLLQSNAP
-699 LTGVVLNHVDIEKAK
+699 VTGVVLNHVDVEKAK
-714 KNGQFRGYYD
+714 RNGQFRGYYD

-729 EQQQTV
+729 EQTV

>member
-11 WQRPAGPATDS
+11 WQRAVGQAADS

-32 AIWSRKWGIAL
+32 AIWSRRWGIAL
-43 LVGVVALLTVFLL
+43 LVGVVALLTVILL

-67 SVLIETKGTPVL
+67 TVLIETKGTPVL
-79 SFQPAADT
+79 SFQPTADT

-124 LRQQPGPLVD
+124 LRQQSGPL
-134 IGGMI
+134 I
-139 DALTGDEPEPY
+139 DFSGIAAALTGEEVEQP
-150 TEAEILDFATQSFM
+150 TEAQILDYATQSLM
-164 DRTAV
+164 ERTSV

-180 SISMADRMTAAQA
+180 SIAMADRMTAAEA
-193 TNQLAQSYIEAQL
+193 TNQLAQAYIEAQL

-215 AASWMNERLVSL
+215 AAGWMNERLVSL
-227 RQDLQDS
+227 REKLQDS

-246 LVDMDG
+246 LVDLDG

-269 DARRQRAEAESQYRQ
+269 DARRQRAEAESQYQQ

-289 SQGWERL
+289 NQGWERL

-306 LIQQFKANQAQARSR
+306 LIQQFKADQAHARSR

-367 AVANE
+367 AMANE
-372 NSLRASFDENKDR
+372 NSLRASFDENKGR

-395 VRDLQREVESD
+395 VRDLQRQVESD

-425 LSSTNAR
+425 LSTTNAR

-451 LVVALFLALVLGIA
+451 FVVALFLALVIGIA

-480 EEVETK
+480 EEVENK

-493 IVPQVPRKLRKEVSH
+493 IVPMVPRKLRKEVSH

-513 SDKRFC
+513 GDKRFC
-519 EAVRTIRTNLLLSEA
+519 EAVRTIRTNLLLSETS
-534 NQPRQVLVVTSTAP
+534 QPRQVLVITSTAP
-548 DEGKSSVSANLAFAM
+548 DEGKSAVSANLAFAM

-576 RRATLDKAFNFKPG
+576 RRATLDKTFDFKSG

-673 YVVKSDSTLIP
+673 YVVKSDATLIP

-699 LTGVVLNHVDIEKAK
+699 LTGVVLNAVDIEKAK

-729 EQQQTV
+729 EQTV

>member
-43 LVGVVALLTVFLL
+43 LVGIVALLTMFLL

-134 IGGMI
+134 FGGII
-139 DALTGDEPEPY
+139 DALTGEEPEAL
-150 TEAEILDFATQSFM
+150 TEAQIIDYATQTFM
-164 DRTAV
+164 DRTSV

-180 SISMADRMTAAQA
+180 SISMADRLTAAQA
-193 TNQLAQSYIEAQL
+193 TNQLAQAYIEAQL

-215 AASWMNERLVSL
+215 AASWMNDRLVSL
-227 RQDLQDS
+227 RQKLQDS
-234 EDRLQAYLDAEG
+234 EDKLQAYLDAEG
-246 LVDMDG
+246 LVDLDG

-306 LIQQFKANQAQARSR
+306 LIQQFKADQAHARSR

-334 AMVSA
+334 AMASA

-372 NSLRASFDENKDR
+372 NSLRASFDENKGR

-395 VRDLQREVESD
+395 VRDLQRQVESD

-432 VVDAAIPP
+432 IVDAAIPP

-513 SDKRFC
+513 GDKRFC

-548 DEGKSSVSANLAFAM
+548 DEGKSAVSANLAFAM

-576 RRATLDKAFNFKPG
+576 RRATLDKAFDFKPG

-616 IAAGAVPSNPLE
+616 IAA
-628 LLSSPRFAKLLEVVK
+628 
-643 GRYDRII
+643 
-650 IDSPP
+650 
-655 SQAVSDAAV
+655 
-664 LSTLADAVI
+664 
-673 YVVKSDSTLIP
+673 
-684 HVQKGVSQLQNSNAP
+684 
-699 LTGVVLNHVDIEKAK
+699 
-714 KNGQFRGYYD
+714 
-724 HYGYS
+724 
-729 EQQQTV
+729 

>member
-11 WQRPAGPATDS
+11 WQRPMGAAPDS

-32 AIWSRKWGIAL
+32 AVWSRKWGIAL
-43 LVGVVALLTVFLL
+43 LVAVVVVLTVLLL
-56 SRMTPIYKAVA
+56 SRVTPIYKAVA
-67 SVLIETKGTPVL
+67 TVLIETKGTPVL

-124 LRQQPGPLVD
+124 LRQQPGPLLD
-134 IGGMI
+134 IGGLI
-139 DALTGDEPEPY
+139 DKLTGDEPEPL
-150 TEAEILDFATQSFM
+150 TEAQIMDYATQTFM
-164 DRTAV
+164 DRTSV

-180 SISMADRMTAAQA
+180 SVSMADRITAAQA
-193 TNQLAQSYIEAQL
+193 TNQLAQAYIEAQL

-215 AASWMNERLVSL
+215 AASWMNDRLVSL
-227 RQDLQDS
+227 RQNLQDS
-234 EDRLQAYLDAEG
+234 EDKLQAYLDAEG
-246 LVDMDG
+246 LVDLNG
-252 VGTISAN
+252 VGTISAS

-306 LIQQFKANQAQARSR
+306 LIQQFKADQAHARSR

-346 TASLRQ
+346 TASLKQ
-352 QVEQV
+352 QVDQV

-372 NSLRASFDENKDR
+372 NSIKESFEDNKDR

-395 VRDLQREVESD
+395 VRDLQRQVESD

-440 TEPSAPNKKLI
+440 SEPSAPNKQLI
-451 LVVALFLALVLGIA
+451 IAVAIFMALVLGIA

-493 IVPQVPRKLRKEVSH
+493 IVPQVSRKLRKDVSH

-513 SDKRFC
+513 GDKRFC
-519 EAVRTIRTNLLLSEA
+519 EAVRTIRTNLLLTETG
-534 NQPRQVLVVTSTAP
+534 QPRQVLVITSTAP
-548 DEGKSSVSANLAFAM
+548 GEGKSAVSANLAFAM

-576 RRATLDKAFNFKPG
+576 RRATLEKAFDFKPG

-603 LEECIHT
+603 LEDCIHT

-616 IAAGAVPSNPLE
+616 ISAGATPSNPLE
-628 LLSSPRFAKLLEVVK
+628 LLSSPRFARLLEVVK
-643 GRYDRII
+643 GRYDRVI

-684 HVQKGVSQLQNSNAP
+684 HVQKGISQLQNGNAP
-699 LTGVVLNHVDIEKAK
+699 LAGVVLNHVDIEKAK

-729 EQQQTV
+729 EQQTV

>member
-11 WQRPAGPATDS
+11 WQRSTSTDDS

-32 AIWSRKWGIAL
+32 AVWSRKWGIVL
-43 LVGVVALLTVFLL
+43 LVAVVAVLMAVLL
-56 SRMTPIYKAVA
+56 SRMTPIYKAVT
-67 SVLIETKGTPVL
+67 SVIIEVKGTPVV
-79 SFQPAADT
+79 SFQPANAPT
-87 PVELSEYLQTQLSL
+87 EVSEYLQTQLSL
-101 MQSRGVAERVVRDLN
+101 IQSRGVAEKVVRDLE

-124 LRQQPGPLVD
+124 LRQQPGPLID
-134 IGGMI
+134 IGGML
-139 DALTGDEPEPY
+139 DAIMGEEPEPL
-150 TEAEILDFATQSFM
+150 TEAQIMDHATQVFM
-164 DRTAV
+164 DRTTV

-180 SISMADRMTAAQA
+180 SVAMADKLMAAQA
-193 TNQLAQSYIEAQL
+193 ANHLATSYIEAQL
-206 EAKVDMSMT
+206 EAKVEMSMT
-215 AASWMNERLVSL
+215 AASWMNTRLVDL
-227 RQDLQDS
+227 RQNLKDS

-269 DARRQRAEAESQYRQ
+269 DARRQRAEAESQFRQ

-289 SQGWERL
+289 DQGWERL

-306 LIQQFKANQAQARSR
+306 LIQQFKADRAHARSR

-334 AMVSA
+334 AMQSA

-357 VASIERNYQL
+357 VASIERSYQL

-372 NSLRASFDENKDR
+372 NSLRASFNDNKEQ
-385 IQDISRKEFK
+385 IQNISRKEFK
-395 VRDLQREVESD
+395 VRDLQREVEAN

-432 VVDAAIPP
+432 IVDEAIPP
-440 TEPSAPNKKLI
+440 AQASEPNTRLFM
-451 LVVALFLALVLGIA
+451 VVALFLALVVGIA

-480 EEVETK
+480 DEVETK
-486 LGLPVMG
+486 LNLPVMG
-493 IVPQVPRKLRKEVSH
+493 IVPQVPRNLRKQVSH
-508 LFERS
+508 LFQRNEE
-513 SDKRFC
+513 KRFC
-519 EAVRTIRTNLLLSEA
+519 EAIRTIRTNITLTEG

-548 DEGKSSVSANLAFAM
+548 GEGKSSVSANLAFAM
-563 GQLHRVLLIDADL
+563 GQLNRVLLIDADL
-576 RRATLDKAFNFKPG
+576 RRATLDQTFEFAPG
-590 TPGLVNLIGGNAK
+590 TPGLANLIGGNAK
-603 LEECIHT
+603 LDDCIRS

-616 IAAGAVPSNPLE
+616 ISAGTVPSNPLE
-628 LLSSPRFAKLLEVVK
+628 LLSSPRFAKLLEAVK

-664 LSTLADAVI
+664 LSILADAVI
-673 YVVKSDSTLIP
+673 YVIKSESTLIP
-684 HVQKGVSQLQNSNAP
+684 HAQKGVAQLLQSNAP
-699 LTGVVLNHVDIEKAK
+699 VAGVVLNHVDVEKAK
-714 KNGQFRGYYD
+714 RNGQFRGYYD

-729 EQQQTV
+729 EQTV

>member
-11 WQRPAGPATDS
+11 WQRSTSTDDS

-32 AIWSRKWGIAL
+32 AVWSRKWGIVL
-43 LVGVVALLTVFLL
+43 LVAVVAVLMAVLL
-56 SRMTPIYKAVA
+56 SRMTPIYKAVT
-67 SVLIETKGTPVL
+67 SVIIEVKGTPVV
-79 SFQPAADT
+79 SFQPANAPT
-87 PVELSEYLQTQLSL
+87 EVSEYLQTQLSL
-101 MQSRGVAERVVRDLN
+101 IQSRGVAEKVVRDLE

-124 LRQQPGPLVD
+124 LRQQPGPLID
-134 IGGMI
+134 ISGML
-139 DALTGDEPEPY
+139 DAIMGEEPEPL
-150 TEAEILDFATQSFM
+150 TEAQIMDHATQVFM
-164 DRTAV
+164 DRTTV

-180 SISMADRMTAAQA
+180 SVAMADKLMAAQA
-193 TNQLAQSYIEAQL
+193 ANHLATSYIEAQL
-206 EAKVDMSMT
+206 EAKVEMSMT
-215 AASWMNERLVSL
+215 AASWMNTRLVDL
-227 RQDLQDS
+227 RQNLKDS

-269 DARRQRAEAESQYRQ
+269 DARRQRAEAESQFRQ

-289 SQGWERL
+289 DQGWERL

-306 LIQQFKANQAQARSR
+306 LIQQFKADRAHARSR

-334 AMVSA
+334 AMQSA

-357 VASIERNYQL
+357 VASIERSYQL

-372 NSLRASFDENKDR
+372 NSLRASFNDNKEQ

-395 VRDLQREVESD
+395 VRDLQREVEAN

-432 VVDAAIPP
+432 IVDEAIPP
-440 TEPSAPNKKLI
+440 AQASEPNTRLFM
-451 LVVALFLALVLGIA
+451 VVALFLALVAGIA

-480 EEVETK
+480 DEVETK
-486 LGLPVMG
+486 LNLPVMG
-493 IVPQVPRKLRKEVSH
+493 IVPQVPRNLRKQVSH
-508 LFERS
+508 LFQRNEE
-513 SDKRFC
+513 KRFC
-519 EAVRTIRTNLLLSEA
+519 EAIRTIRTNITLTEG

-548 DEGKSSVSANLAFAM
+548 GEGKSSVSANLAFAM
-563 GQLHRVLLIDADL
+563 AQLNRVLLIDADL
-576 RRATLDKAFNFKPG
+576 RRATLDQTFEFAPG
-590 TPGLVNLIGGNAK
+590 TPGLANLIGGNAK
-603 LEECIHT
+603 LDDCIRS

-616 IAAGAVPSNPLE
+616 ISAGTVPSNPLE
-628 LLSSPRFAKLLEVVK
+628 LLSSPRFAKLLEAVK

-664 LSTLADAVI
+664 LSILADAVI
-673 YVVKSDSTLIP
+673 YVIKSESTLIP
-684 HVQKGVSQLQNSNAP
+684 HAQKGVAQLLQSNAP
-699 LTGVVLNHVDIEKAK
+699 VAGVVLNHVDVEKAK
-714 KNGQFRGYYD
+714 RNGQFRGYYD

-729 EQQQTV
+729 EQTV

>member
-11 WQRPAGPATDS
+11 WQRSTSTDDS

-32 AIWSRKWGIAL
+32 AVWSRKWGIVL
-43 LVGVVALLTVFLL
+43 LVAVVAVLMAVLL
-56 SRMTPIYKAVA
+56 SRMTPIYKAVT
-67 SVLIETKGTPVL
+67 SVIIEVKGTPVV
-79 SFQPAADT
+79 SFQPANAPT
-87 PVELSEYLQTQLSL
+87 EVSEYLQTQLSL
-101 MQSRGVAERVVRDLN
+101 IQSRGVAEKVVRDLE

-124 LRQQPGPLVD
+124 LRQQPGPLID
-134 IGGMI
+134 IGGML
-139 DALTGDEPEPY
+139 DAIMGEEPEPL
-150 TEAEILDFATQSFM
+150 TEAQIMDHATQVFM
-164 DRTAV
+164 DRTTV

-180 SISMADRMTAAQA
+180 SVAMADKLMAAQA
-193 TNQLAQSYIEAQL
+193 ANHLATSYIEAQL
-206 EAKVDMSMT
+206 EAKVEMSMT
-215 AASWMNERLVSL
+215 AASWMNTRLVDL
-227 RQDLQDS
+227 RQNLKDS

-269 DARRQRAEAESQYRQ
+269 DARRQRAEAESQFRQ

-289 SQGWERL
+289 DQGWERL

-306 LIQQFKANQAQARSR
+306 LIQQFKADRAHARSR

-334 AMVSA
+334 AMQSA

-357 VASIERNYQL
+357 VASIERSYQL

-372 NSLRASFDENKDR
+372 NSLRASFNDNKEQ

-395 VRDLQREVESD
+395 VRDLQREVEAN

-432 VVDAAIPP
+432 IVDEAIPP
-440 TEPSAPNKKLI
+440 AQASEPNTRLFM
-451 LVVALFLALVLGIA
+451 VVALFLALVAGIA

-480 EEVETK
+480 DEVETK
-486 LGLPVMG
+486 LNLPVMG
-493 IVPQVPRKLRKEVSH
+493 IVPQVPRNLRKQVSH
-508 LFERS
+508 LFQRNEE
-513 SDKRFC
+513 KRFC
-519 EAVRTIRTNLLLSEA
+519 EAIRTIRTNITLTEG

-548 DEGKSSVSANLAFAM
+548 GEGKSSVSANLAFAM
-563 GQLHRVLLIDADL
+563 AQLNRVLLIDADL
-576 RRATLDKAFNFKPG
+576 RRATLDQTFEFAPG
-590 TPGLVNLIGGNAK
+590 TPGLANLIGGNAK
-603 LEECIHT
+603 LDDCIRS

-616 IAAGAVPSNPLE
+616 ISAGTVPSNPLE
-628 LLSSPRFAKLLEVVK
+628 LLSSPRFAKLLEAVK

-664 LSTLADAVI
+664 LSILADAVI
-673 YVVKSDSTLIP
+673 YVIKSESTLIP
-684 HVQKGVSQLQNSNAP
+684 HAQKGVAQLLQSNAP
-699 LTGVVLNHVDIEKAK
+699 VAGVVLNHVDVEKAK
-714 KNGQFRGYYD
+714 RNGQFRGYYD

-729 EQQQTV
+729 EQTV

>member
-11 WQRPAGPATDS
+11 WQRSTSTDDS

-32 AIWSRKWGIAL
+32 AVWSRKWGIVL
-43 LVGVVALLTVFLL
+43 LVAVVAVLTAVLL

-67 SVLIETKGTPVL
+67 SVIIEVKGTPVV
-79 SFQPAADT
+79 SFQPANAPT
-87 PVELSEYLQTQLSL
+87 EVSEYLQTQLSL
-101 MQSRGVAERVVRDLN
+101 IQSRGVAEKVVRDLE

-124 LRQQPGPLVD
+124 LRQQPGPLID
-134 IGGMI
+134 IGGML
-139 DALTGDEPEPY
+139 DAIMGEEPEPL
-150 TEAEILDFATQSFM
+150 TEAQIMDHATQVFM
-164 DRTAV
+164 DRTTV

-180 SISMADRMTAAQA
+180 SVAMADKLMAAQA
-193 TNQLAQSYIEAQL
+193 ANHLATSYIEAQL
-206 EAKVDMSMT
+206 EAKVEMSMT
-215 AASWMNERLVSL
+215 AASWMNTRLVDL
-227 RQDLQDS
+227 RQNLKDS

-269 DARRQRAEAESQYRQ
+269 DARRQRAEAESQFRQ

-289 SQGWERL
+289 DQGWERL

-306 LIQQFKANQAQARSR
+306 LIQQFKADRAHARSR

-334 AMVSA
+334 AMQSA

-357 VASIERNYQL
+357 VASIERSYQL

-372 NSLRASFDENKDR
+372 NSLRASFNDNKEQ

-395 VRDLQREVESD
+395 VRDLQREVEAN

-432 VVDAAIPP
+432 IVDEAIPP
-440 TEPSAPNKKLI
+440 AQASEPNTRLFM
-451 LVVALFLALVLGIA
+451 VVALFLALVVGIA

-480 EEVETK
+480 DEVETK
-486 LGLPVMG
+486 LNLPVMG
-493 IVPQVPRKLRKEVSH
+493 IVPQVPRNLRKQVSH
-508 LFERS
+508 LFQRNEE
-513 SDKRFC
+513 KRFC
-519 EAVRTIRTNLLLSEA
+519 EAIRTIRTNITLTEG
-534 NQPRQVLVVTSTAP
+534 NQPRQVLVVTSTTP
-548 DEGKSSVSANLAFAM
+548 GEGKSSVSANLAFAM
-563 GQLHRVLLIDADL
+563 GQLNRVLLIDADL
-576 RRATLDKAFNFKPG
+576 RRATLDQTFEFAPG
-590 TPGLVNLIGGNAK
+590 TPGLANLIGGNAK
-603 LEECIHT
+603 LDDCIRS

-616 IAAGAVPSNPLE
+616 ISAGTVPSNPLE
-628 LLSSPRFAKLLEVVK
+628 LLSSPRFAKLLEAVK

-664 LSTLADAVI
+664 LSILADAVI
-673 YVVKSDSTLIP
+673 YVIKSESTLIP
-684 HVQKGVSQLQNSNAP
+684 HAQKGVAQLLQSNAP
-699 LTGVVLNHVDIEKAK
+699 VAGVVLNHVDVEKAK
-714 KNGQFRGYYD
+714 RNGQFRGYYD

-729 EQQQTV
+729 EQTV

>member
-124 LRQQPGPLVD
+124 LRQQPGPLID

-164 DRTAV
+164 ERTAV

>member
-11 WQRPAGPATDS
+11 WQRPVGPAADS

-32 AIWSRKWGIAL
+32 AIWSRKWGIIL
-43 LVGVVALLTVFLL
+43 LVAVVAVLTLFLL

-67 SVLIETKGTPVL
+67 SVLIESKGTPVL

-87 PVELSEYLQTQLSL
+87 PTELSEYLQTQLSL
-101 MQSRGVAERVVRDLN
+101 MQSRGVAERVVRDLS

-134 IGGMI
+134 VGGLI
-139 DALTGDEPEPY
+139 DTLTGEEPEPV
-150 TEAEILDFATQSFM
+150 TEAEVMDYATQKFM
-164 DRTAV
+164 ERTSV
-169 WVEGKSQLVYL
+169 WVEGKSQLVYM
-180 SISMADRMTAAQA
+180 SVSMADNLTAAQA
-193 TNQLAQSYIEAQL
+193 TNQLAQAYIEAQL

-227 RQDLQDS
+227 RENLQAS

-246 LVDMDG
+246 LVDLNG

-284 VESMR
+284 VQSMR

-306 LIQQFKANQAQARSR
+306 LIQQFKADQAHARSR
-321 VEDLSRRYGDRHP
+321 VEDLSRRYGSRHP

-346 TASLRQ
+346 TASLKQ

-372 NSLRASFDENKDR
+372 GSLKASFDENKDR

-480 EEVETK
+480 EEVESK

-513 SDKRFC
+513 GDKRFC
-519 EAVRTIRTNLLLSEA
+519 EAVRTIRTNLLLTEA
-534 NQPRQVLVVTSTAP
+534 SQPRQVLVITSTAP
-548 DEGKSSVSANLAFAM
+548 GEGKSSVSANLAFAM

-576 RRATLDKAFNFKPG
+576 RRATLDKAFDFKPG

-603 LEECIHT
+603 LEDCVHT

-628 LLSSPRFAKLLEVVK
+628 LLSSPRFAKLLEVLK

-729 EQQQTV
+729 EPQTV

>member
-11 WQRPAGPATDS
+11 WQRSTSTDDS

-32 AIWSRKWGIAL
+32 AVWSRKWGIVL
-43 LVGVVALLTVFLL
+43 LVAVVAVLTAVLL
-56 SRMTPIYKAVA
+56 SRMTPIYKAVT
-67 SVLIETKGTPVL
+67 SVIIEVKGTPVV
-79 SFQPAADT
+79 SFQPANAPT
-87 PVELSEYLQTQLSL
+87 EVSEYLQTQLSL
-101 MQSRGVAERVVRDLN
+101 IQSRGVAEKVVRDLE

-124 LRQQPGPLVD
+124 LRQQPGPLID
-134 IGGMI
+134 IGGML
-139 DALTGDEPEPY
+139 DAIMGEEPEPL
-150 TEAEILDFATQSFM
+150 TEAQIMDHATQVFM
-164 DRTAV
+164 DRTTV

-180 SISMADRMTAAQA
+180 SVAMADKLMAAQA
-193 TNQLAQSYIEAQL
+193 ANHLATSYIEAQL
-206 EAKVDMSMT
+206 EAKVEMSMT
-215 AASWMNERLVSL
+215 AASWMNTRLVDL
-227 RQDLQDS
+227 RQNLKDS

-269 DARRQRAEAESQYRQ
+269 DARRQRAEAESQFRQ

-289 SQGWERL
+289 DQGWERL

-306 LIQQFKANQAQARSR
+306 LIQQFKADRAHARSR

-334 AMVSA
+334 AMQSA

-357 VASIERNYQL
+357 VASIERSYQL

-372 NSLRASFDENKDR
+372 NSLRASFNDNKEQ

-395 VRDLQREVESD
+395 VRDLQREVEAN

-432 VVDAAIPP
+432 IVDEAIPP
-440 TEPSAPNKKLI
+440 AQASEPNTRLFM
-451 LVVALFLALVLGIA
+451 VVALFLALVVGIA

-480 EEVETK
+480 DEVETK
-486 LGLPVMG
+486 LNLPVMG
-493 IVPQVPRKLRKEVSH
+493 IVPQVPRNLRKQVSH
-508 LFERS
+508 LFQRNEE
-513 SDKRFC
+513 KRFC
-519 EAVRTIRTNLLLSEA
+519 EAIRTIRTNITLTEG

-548 DEGKSSVSANLAFAM
+548 GEGKSSVSANLAFAM
-563 GQLHRVLLIDADL
+563 AQLNRVLLIDADL
-576 RRATLDKAFNFKPG
+576 RRATLDQTFEFAPG
-590 TPGLVNLIGGNAK
+590 TPGLANLIGGNAK
-603 LEECIHT
+603 LDDCIRS

-616 IAAGAVPSNPLE
+616 ISAGTVPSNPLE
-628 LLSSPRFAKLLEVVK
+628 LLSSPRFAKLLEAVK

-664 LSTLADAVI
+664 LSILADAVI
-673 YVVKSDSTLIP
+673 YVIKSESTLIP
-684 HVQKGVSQLQNSNAP
+684 HAQKGVAQLLQSNAP
-699 LTGVVLNHVDIEKAK
+699 VAGVVLNHVDVEKAK
-714 KNGQFRGYYD
+714 RNGQFRGYYD

-729 EQQQTV
+729 EQTV

>member
-11 WQRPAGPATDS
+11 WQRSTSTDDS

-32 AIWSRKWGIAL
+32 AVWSRKWGIVL
-43 LVGVVALLTVFLL
+43 LVAVVAVLMAVLL
-56 SRMTPIYKAVA
+56 SRMTPIYKAVT
-67 SVLIETKGTPVL
+67 SVIIEVKGTPVV
-79 SFQPAADT
+79 SFQPANAPT
-87 PVELSEYLQTQLSL
+87 EVSEYLQTQLSL
-101 MQSRGVAERVVRDLN
+101 IQSRGVAEKVVRDLE

-124 LRQQPGPLVD
+124 LRQQPGPLIN
-134 IGGMI
+134 IGGML
-139 DALTGDEPEPY
+139 DAIMGEEPEPL
-150 TEAEILDFATQSFM
+150 TEAQIMDHATQVFM
-164 DRTAV
+164 DRTTV

-180 SISMADRMTAAQA
+180 SVAMADKLMAAQA
-193 TNQLAQSYIEAQL
+193 ANHLATSYIEAQL
-206 EAKVDMSMT
+206 EAKVEMSMT
-215 AASWMNERLVSL
+215 AASWMNTRLVDL
-227 RQDLQDS
+227 RQNLKDS

-269 DARRQRAEAESQYRQ
+269 DARRQRAEAESQFRQ

-289 SQGWERL
+289 DQGWERL

-306 LIQQFKANQAQARSR
+306 LIQQFKADRAHARSR

-334 AMVSA
+334 AMQSA

-357 VASIERNYQL
+357 VASIERSYQL

-372 NSLRASFDENKDR
+372 NSLRASFNDNKEQ

-395 VRDLQREVESD
+395 VRDLQREVEAN

-432 VVDAAIPP
+432 IVDEAIPP
-440 TEPSAPNKKLI
+440 AQASEPNTKLFM
-451 LVVALFLALVLGIA
+451 VVALFLALVVGIA

-480 EEVETK
+480 DEVETK
-486 LGLPVMG
+486 LNLPVMG
-493 IVPQVPRKLRKEVSH
+493 IVPQVPRNLRKQVSH
-508 LFERS
+508 LFQRNEE
-513 SDKRFC
+513 KRFC
-519 EAVRTIRTNLLLSEA
+519 EAIRTIRTNITLTEG

-548 DEGKSSVSANLAFAM
+548 GEGKSSVSANLAFAM
-563 GQLHRVLLIDADL
+563 GQLNRVLLIDADL
-576 RRATLDKAFNFKPG
+576 RRATLDQTFEFAPG
-590 TPGLVNLIGGNAK
+590 TPGLANLIGGNAK
-603 LEECIHT
+603 LDDCIRS

-616 IAAGAVPSNPLE
+616 ISAGTVPSNPLE
-628 LLSSPRFAKLLEVVK
+628 LLSSPRFAKLLEAVK

-664 LSTLADAVI
+664 LSILADAVI
-673 YVVKSDSTLIP
+673 YVIKSESTLIP
-684 HVQKGVSQLQNSNAP
+684 HAQKGVAQLLQSNAP
-699 LTGVVLNHVDIEKAK
+699 VAGVVLNHVDVEKAK
-714 KNGQFRGYYD
+714 RNGQFRGYYD

-729 EQQQTV
+729 EQTV

>member
-11 WQRPAGPATDS
+11 WQRPMGAAPDS

-32 AIWSRKWGIAL
+32 AIWSRKWGIVL
-43 LVGVVALLTVFLL
+43 LVAVIVALTVFLL
-56 SRMTPIYKAVA
+56 SRVTPIYKAVA
-67 SVLIETKGTPVL
+67 TVLIETKGTPVL
-79 SFQPAADT
+79 SFQPASDS

-124 LRQQPGPLVD
+124 LRQKPGPLLD
-134 IGGMI
+134 IGGLI
-139 DALTGDEPEPY
+139 DKLTGDEPEPP
-150 TEAEILDFATQSFM
+150 TEAEIMDYATRTFM
-164 DRTAV
+164 DRTSV

-180 SISMADRMTAAQA
+180 SVSMADRLTAAQA
-193 TNQLAQSYIEAQL
+193 TNQLAQAYIEAQL

-215 AASWMNERLVSL
+215 AASWMNDRLVSL
-227 RQDLQDS
+227 RQNLQDS
-234 EDRLQAYLDAEG
+234 EDKLQAYLDAEG
-246 LVDMDG
+246 LVDLKG
-252 VGTISAN
+252 VSTISAS

-269 DARRQRAEAESQYRQ
+269 DARRERAEAESQYRQ
-284 VESMR
+284 VQSMR
-289 SQGWERL
+289 NQGWERL

-306 LIQQFKANQAQARSR
+306 LIQQFKADQAHARSR

-346 TASLRQ
+346 TASLKQ

-372 NSLRASFDENKDR
+372 NSIKQSFEDNKDR

-395 VRDLQREVESD
+395 VRDLQRQVESD

-440 TEPSAPNKKLI
+440 SEPSAPNKPLI
-451 LVVALFLALVLGIA
+451 LAVAIFMALVLGIA

-480 EEVETK
+480 EEVESK

-493 IVPQVPRKLRKEVSH
+493 IVPQVSRKLRKDVSH

-513 SDKRFC
+513 GDKRFC
-519 EAVRTIRTNLLLSEA
+519 EAVRTIRTNLLLTETG
-534 NQPRQVLVVTSTAP
+534 QPRQVLVITSTAP
-548 DEGKSSVSANLAFAM
+548 GEGKSSVSANLAFAM

-576 RRATLDKAFNFKPG
+576 RRATLEKAFDFKPG

-603 LEECIHT
+603 LEDCIHT

-616 IAAGAVPSNPLE
+616 IGAGATPSNPLE
-628 LLSSPRFAKLLEVVK
+628 LLSSPRFARLLEVVK
-643 GRYDRII
+643 GRYDRVI

-684 HVQKGVSQLQNSNAP
+684 HVQKGISQLQNGNAP
-699 LTGVVLNHVDIEKAK
+699 LAGVVLNHVDIEKAK

-729 EQQQTV
+729 EQQTV